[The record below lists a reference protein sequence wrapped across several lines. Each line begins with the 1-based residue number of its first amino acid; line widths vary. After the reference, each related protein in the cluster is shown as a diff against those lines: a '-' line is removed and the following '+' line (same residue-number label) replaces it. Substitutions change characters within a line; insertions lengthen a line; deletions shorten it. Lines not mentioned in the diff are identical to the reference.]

1 MRAGA
6 SETHLSL
13 LGSEE
18 EPPGQDGGRDSSDR
32 CRQRKKFFFFL
43 EHYLVCSHGE
53 SVLFP
58 PRESGVLR
66 VGHKRLQ
73 LLPSGCPLDL
83 LNSENGLVQPV

>member
-1 MRAGA
+1 MQAHR
-6 SETHLSL
+6 ETHLSL

-32 CRQRKKFFFFL
+32 CRQLKKFDFKKALFSLF
-43 EHYLVCSHGE
+43 VWWVG
-53 SVLFP
+53 VLFP

-66 VGHKRLQ
+66 VGHKCLQ

-83 LNSENGLVQPV
+83 LNPENGLVQPV